1 MNPGEKEE
9 VRSRTVLLCHRG
21 CRRLGSRPSPSHPIP
36 VAIREPIT
44 LAADES
50 SKHNAILEN
59 FESTIIQI
67 VYLLLES
74 GVDINLRNY
83 HGQIINSAENDIVI
97 DYWYGSWGVCFT
109 YATWFG
115 INELIA
121 SGKSYSDSPAIHKA
135 CEFLLSKQVSN
146 GGWREGY
153 LFCQNKVYSN
163 LENNMAHLVNTS
175 WALLAL
181 IVAGQYSVT
190 RDNYSAIAN
199 GTFSNLV
206 IAEWLQNTNSY
217 SQDAIPAGG
226 KPEDSLQSIANQ
238 TKLDP
243 ELLMKYNPGVNFR

>member
-1 MNPGEKEE
+1 
-9 VRSRTVLLCHRG
+9 
-21 CRRLGSRPSPSHPIP
+21 
-36 VAIREPIT
+36 EPIT

-243 ELLMKYNPGVNFR
+243 ELLMKYNPGVNF